1 MRTCRFL
8 IILAAVL
15 GLTTAGFVP
24 SAQAAINWTQS
35 EARGPN
41 HTSRVVL
48 SYDDC
53 PKTLTSFREVIKHA
67 KKKNIGLVIA
77 PTGGCLQK
85 YKKKYDVDLAKLAR
99 SYGQY
104 VINHSINHRQD
115 MKKLSCAAV
124 ARELRAP
131 GVVTNYGRPPY
142 GRIDDSVRCGY
153 RKVGM
158 KPWLWTRGSYDTL
171 GKTKSQVVSSVA
183 DIATKGGTILM
194 HMQWNGFNP
203 DAISK
208 IKAKLAD
215 RGLKVC
221 RAYRG
226 KDNKGSV
233 ITSPVRLP
241 SKLPC

>member
-1 MRTCRFL
+1 MRTRRIL
-8 IILAAVL
+8 IILATVL

-24 SAQAAINWTQS
+24 SAQAAIHWTQS

-53 PKTLTSFREVIKHA
+53 PKTLTSFKKVVQYA

-77 PTGGCLQK
+77 PTGKCLQK
-85 YKKKYDVDLAKLAR
+85 YKSKHGVDLAKLAR
-99 SYGQY
+99 SHGQY
-104 VINHSINHRQD
+104 VINHSINHRKD
-115 MKKLSCAAV
+115 MKTLSCAAV

-131 GVVTNYGRPPY
+131 GVATNYGRPPY
-142 GRIDDSVRCGY
+142 GRIDASVRCGY

-158 KPWLWTRGSYDTL
+158 KPWLWTAASGDTT
-171 GKTKSQVVSSVA
+171 GKTKAQVVSSVA
-183 DIATKGGTILM
+183 KIATKGGTILM

-208 IKAKLAD
+208 MRSKLAD